1 VRRESV
7 RPTRLASR
15 IVDSRIVGR
24 NNKPLFVTGFHAIH
38 PIEMCVFMGM
48 RSVRD
53 FEFFGTCSDSL
64 MKQEQRRNFPR
75 ANDDSEERNFF
86 KNRVCSYLQA

>member
-53 FEFFGTCSDSL
+53 FEFFGTCSDEAKSSDET
-64 MKQEQRRNFPR
+64 KRTR
-75 ANDDSEERNFF
+75 ANDGRLRREKFF
-86 KNRVCSYLQA
+86 

>member
-53 FEFFGTCSDSL
+53 FEFFGTCSASH
-64 MKQEQRRNFPR
+64 EQRRNETNAR
-75 ANDDSEERNFF
+75 ERRLRREKFF
-86 KNRVCSYLQA
+86 

>member
-64 MKQEQRRNFPR
+64 KQEQRRNFPR